1 MIPVTDKNRESLVDL
16 YIDKFIEGMTKSDME
31 SFIIEKLYLELDLMT
46 NETLENEISD
56 TFPEILR

>member
-31 SFIIEKLYLELDLMT
+31 AFIIEKLYLELDLMT

>member
-1 MIPVTDKNRESLVDL
+1 MITVTDKNRESLVDL
-16 YIDKFIEGMTKSDME
+16 YVDRFIESMTKSDME
-31 SFIIEKLYLELDLMT
+31 AFISEKLYLELDLMT